1 MEINEY
7 LDVFIEE
14 SKEHIQALNDHVL
27 ELEKDPENIELVN
40 EIFRS
45 AHTLKGMSA
54 TMGYQDLAD
63 LTHNME
69 NVLEAVR
76 NHQLKINT
84 DIIDIIFNA
93 VDALEAMVQDISAGG
108 EGKKDVTSLVKKLDL
123 IQNGELISDEILSQD
138 KLIDNNMV
146 DIQNQLD
153 QFEVTVLQESK
164 EKGFENYQV
173 TVELLEDCL
182 LKA

>member
-1 MEINEY
+1 
-7 LDVFIEE
+7 
-14 SKEHIQALNDHVL
+14 
-27 ELEKDPENIELVN
+27 
-40 EIFRS
+40 
-45 AHTLKGMSA
+45 
-54 TMGYQDLAD
+54 
-63 LTHNME
+63 
-69 NVLEAVR
+69 
-76 NHQLKINT
+76 
-84 DIIDIIFNA
+84 IIDIIINA
-93 VDALEAMVQDISAGG
+93 FEVLEAMVQDISAGG

-182 LKA
+182 LKAARVYMVFEIFEQIGEVIKSIPTVTE